1 MENEIF
7 KNSKF
12 DNLNKI
18 IYDKCT
24 FIECDFSNINIEDVS
39 FLDSS
44 FIECKMV
51 GVNISSSYLKNV
63 LFDKCKMN
71 LFIIGDSNIINVKF
85 SNSSLVEGSLYNNV
99 LNKKNYVF
107 DNNDMSNITIYD
119 SMNNVSLVNN
129 NINGININ
137 YNNIKGSIISKDQTI
152 ILCGLLGVK
161 MED

>member
-1 MENEIF
+1 
-7 KNSKF
+7 
-12 DNLNKI
+12 
-18 IYDKCT
+18 
-24 FIECDFSNINIEDVS
+24 
-39 FLDSS
+39 
-44 FIECKMV
+44 MV

-161 MED
+161 IED

>member
-1 MENEIF
+1 
-7 KNSKF
+7 
-12 DNLNKI
+12 
-18 IYDKCT
+18 
-24 FIECDFSNINIEDVS
+24 
-39 FLDSS
+39 
-44 FIECKMV
+44 
-51 GVNISSSYLKNV
+51 
-63 LFDKCKMN
+63 MN

-161 MED
+161 IED